1 MTTLLLVWLLASPAA
16 AVNGAQASGVD
27 GRKALEAAVALVQQG
42 KLDEAD
48 KHARRALGDPETRA
62 VAYSIL
68 GTIKLQQSKLDESAK
83 LLGEAIRLEPRLV
96 GAQLS
101 LAQVYTL
108 QNKPDLA
115 LARFNKVLELD
126 PDNASA
132 RLALARSGSRSL
144 ARRSRSGTTS
154 RP

>member
-1 MTTLLLVWLLASPAA
+1 M
-16 AVNGAQASGVD
+16 
-27 GRKALEAAVALVQQG
+27 QQG
-42 KLDEAD
+42 KLVEAD
-48 KHARRALGDPETRA
+48 SQARRALADPETRA

-68 GTIKLQQSKLDESAK
+68 GTIKLQQSRLDDSAR

-115 LARFNKVLELD
+115 LARFQKVLELD
-126 PDNASA
+126 PDNPLA
-132 RLALARSGSRSL
+132 RLALARSEVEKGNYQQALKLTEPVRPALRESPEGRTSWL
-144 ARRSRSGTTS
+144 RRC
-154 RP
+154 